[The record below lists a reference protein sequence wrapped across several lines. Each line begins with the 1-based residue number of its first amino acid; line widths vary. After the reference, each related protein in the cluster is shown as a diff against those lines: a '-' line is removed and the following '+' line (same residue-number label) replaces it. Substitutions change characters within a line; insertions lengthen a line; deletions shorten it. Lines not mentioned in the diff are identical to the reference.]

1 VQIGKIAIGRDT
13 PSDGATPAI
22 CYPECIPAIVA
33 TMNFDSF
40 FKERLDALHSEGRYR
55 VFADLERRCG
65 RFPRAFDHRVGAEVT
80 VWCSND
86 YLGMGQH
93 PAVLQAMAAEL
104 GETGAGAGGTRN
116 ISGTSHAHVLLEREL
131 ADLHGREAALVFT
144 SGFVA
149 NEAALSTLAGS
160 MPGMVVLSDAMNH
173 ASMIAG
179 IRNSRAERLIFR
191 HNDIEHLAELL
202 AGLPPERPKLV
213 CFESVYSMD
222 GDIAP
227 IAALCDVADRF
238 GAMTYLDEVH
248 AVGLYGPRGGG
259 IAERDGVSTR
269 LTVIQGTLAK
279 AFGTMG
285 GYVAG
290 SALLVDFL
298 RGHAP
303 GFIFT
308 SALPPL
314 LAAGALAAVRHLK
327 ESQAERTRH
336 QERVAAVKTR
346 LAAARLPIMANNSH
360 IVPVMVGDAALCRT
374 ASDMLLR
381 HHQIYVQPINY
392 PTVPRGTE
400 RLRITPT
407 PAHSDADIAELVA
420 ALEDVWQLLQLRRA
434 D

>member
-1 VQIGKIAIGRDT
+1 MDFANMVRAR
-13 PSDGATPAI
+13 
-22 CYPECIPAIVA
+22 V
-33 TMNFDSF
+33 
-40 FKERLDALHSEGRYR
+40 DALHAEGRYR

-65 RFPRAFDHRVGAEVT
+65 RFPLAFDHRIGAEVT

-93 PAVLQAMAAEL
+93 PAVLAAMAEEL
-104 GETGAGAGGTRN
+104 RGSGAGAGGTRN

-131 ADLHGREAALVFT
+131 ADLHGREGALVFT

-191 HNDIEHLAELL
+191 HNDTDDLARLL
-202 AGLPPERPKLV
+202 AGLPAERPKLV

-227 IAALCDVADRF
+227 IAALCDVAERY

-259 IAERDGVSTR
+259 IAERDGVAQR
-269 LTVIQGTLAK
+269 LTIIQGTLAK
-279 AFGTMG
+279 AFGVMG
-285 GYVAG
+285 GYIAG
-290 SALLVDFL
+290 SAMLVDFL

-327 ESQAERTRH
+327 ESRSERDRH
-336 QERVAAVKTR
+336 QERVATVKRR
-346 LAAARLPIMANNSH
+346 LAAERIPVMANDSH
-360 IVPVMVGDAALCRT
+360 IVPVMVGDPALCRA
-374 ASDMLLR
+374 ASDLLLR
-381 HHQIYVQPINY
+381 EHQVYVQPINY

-400 RLRITPT
+400 RLRLTPT
-407 PAHSDADIAELVA
+407 PLHSDADIEALTA
-420 ALEDVWQLLQLRRA
+420 ARVEVWQDLTLRQVA
-434 D
+434 

>member
-1 VQIGKIAIGRDT
+1 
-13 PSDGATPAI
+13 
-22 CYPECIPAIVA
+22 
-33 TMNFDSF
+33 MNFDSF
-40 FKERLDALHSEGRYR
+40 FKDRVDALHAEGRYR

-65 RFPRAFDHRVGAEVT
+65 RFPRAFDHRIGNEVT

-86 YLGMGQH
+86 YLGMGQN
-93 PAVLQAMAAEL
+93 PKVLAAMAGEL
-104 GETGAGAGGTRN
+104 NQTGAGAGGTRN
-116 ISGTSHAHVLLEREL
+116 ISGTSHAYVLLEREL
-131 ADLHGREAALVFT
+131 AELHGCEAALVFT

-179 IRNSRAERLIFR
+179 IRNSRAERVIFR
-191 HNDIEHLAELL
+191 HNDVDHLAELL
-202 AGLPPERPKLV
+202 AGIPADRPKLV

-227 IAALCDVADRF
+227 IAEICDVADRY

-248 AVGLYGPRGGG
+248 AVGLYGEHGGG
-259 IAERDGVSTR
+259 ISERDGVSHR

-279 AFGTMG
+279 AFGVMG

-290 SALLVDFL
+290 SSLMVDFL

-314 LAAGALAAVRHLK
+314 LAAGVLAAVRHLR

-336 QERVAAVKTR
+336 QERVARVKRR
-346 LAAARLPIMANNSH
+346 LSEVRIPVMANNSH
-360 IVPVMVGDAALCRT
+360 IVPVMVGDPVLCRA

-381 HHQIYVQPINY
+381 EHNIYVQPINY

-407 PAHSDADIAELVA
+407 PLHSDEDIETLVT
-420 ALEDVWQLLQLRRA
+420 ALLDVWDQLPLQKTAAEAPVLA
-434 D
+434 

>member
-1 VQIGKIAIGRDT
+1 M
-13 PSDGATPAI
+13 
-22 CYPECIPAIVA
+22 
-33 TMNFDSF
+33 TMDFDSF
-40 FKERLDALHSEGRYR
+40 FKSRVDALHAEGRYR
-55 VFADLERRCG
+55 IFADLERRAG
-65 RFPRAFDHRVGAEVT
+65 NFPRAWDHRIGAEVT

-93 PAVLQAMAAEL
+93 PAVIAAMEAEL
-104 GETGAGAGGTRN
+104 HRTGAGAGGTRN

-131 ADLHGREAALVFT
+131 ADLHGTEAALVFT

-179 IRNSRAERLIFR
+179 IRNSRAERVIFR
-191 HNDIEHLAELL
+191 HNDTAHLTELL
-202 AGLPPERPKLV
+202 AAIPADRPKLI

-227 IAALCDVADRF
+227 IAEICDVADRF

-248 AVGLYGPRGGG
+248 AVGLYGDQGGG
-259 IAERDGVSTR
+259 VSERDGVSRR

-290 SALLVDFL
+290 SSLMVDFL

-308 SALPPL
+308 SSMPPL
-314 LAAGALAAVRHLK
+314 VAAGAMAAIRHLR
-327 ESQAERTRH
+327 ESGAERAKH
-336 QERVAAVKTR
+336 QERVARVKQR
-346 LAAARLPIMANNSH
+346 MAAAGLPLFPSVSH
-360 IVPVMVGDAALCRT
+360 IVPVLVGDAAKCRM
-374 ASDMLLR
+374 ASDLLLR
-381 HHQIYVQPINY
+381 DHNIYVQPINY

-400 RLRITPT
+400 RLRVTPT
-407 PAHSDADIAELVA
+407 PLHSDADIDALVHA
-420 ALEDVWQLLQLRRA
+420 FTEVWEVLQLPKVR
-434 D
+434 